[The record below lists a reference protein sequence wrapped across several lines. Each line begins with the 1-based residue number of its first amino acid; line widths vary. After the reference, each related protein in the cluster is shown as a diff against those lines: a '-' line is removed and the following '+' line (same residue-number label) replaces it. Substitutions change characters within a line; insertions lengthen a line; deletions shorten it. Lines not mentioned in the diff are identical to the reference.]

1 MAATGPSDAAQ
12 APDDRQDAL
21 DEWVEAFALILARD
35 GLPRMAGRIFAH
47 LLVADPAERSAAQL
61 AVAIRASRGS
71 ISTMTRLLVGQGLLE
86 RRRPLGSRVDLYRVS
101 PDAAAVLVEMTSVWF
116 ERLHQT
122 AARGQPLVAGQSAAG
137 QHRLSSLADASGSA
151 ARESRRLVE
160 ASRGRRSK

>member
-101 PDAAAVLVEMTSVWF
+101 PDAAAVLVEMTSV
-116 ERLHQT
+116 
-122 AARGQPLVAGQSAAG
+122 
-137 QHRLSSLADASGSA
+137 
-151 ARESRRLVE
+151 
-160 ASRGRRSK
+160 